1 MQSDQ
6 ANELIVRSVVDR
18 GHNLGL
24 AVIAEGVETADVLD
38 ALGGYRYDMAQ
49 SFHVCRLV
57 SAEAFMQWYEERE
70 RQ

>member
-49 SFHVCRLV
+49 SSHVCRLV